1 MKKLALLL
9 LLNIAVYG
17 ADSAVSKESNSGFEQ
32 CVKIL
37 KEAVPPLYAN
47 VAYQEVLN
55 GKMIFNLYPE
65 QTKPYCTALGLYLNL
80 LVESPKPKA
89 KK

>member
-1 MKKLALLL
+1 MKKLALLFL
-9 LLNIAVYG
+9 LSMAVYG
-17 ADSAVSKESNSGFEQ
+17 ADLADSKKSNSGYDK

-47 VAYQEVLN
+47 VRYQEVLN

-80 LVESPKPKA
+80 LIESPKA
-89 KK
+89 KNKK

>member
-1 MKKLALLL
+1 MRKLALLL
-9 LLNIAVYG
+9 LLSIAVYG
-17 ADSAVSKESNSGFEQ
+17 VDSKETNSGFEQ

-47 VAYQEVLN
+47 ISYQEVLN

-80 LVESPKPKA
+80 LIETPKSKA

>member
-9 LLNIAVYG
+9 LLSIAVYG
-17 ADSAVSKESNSGFEQ
+17 ADLKESNSGFEQ
-32 CVKIL
+32 CAKL
-37 KEAVPPLYAN
+37 LQEAVPPLYAN
-47 VAYQEVLN
+47 VRYQEVLN

-80 LVESPKPKA
+80 LIESPKPKA